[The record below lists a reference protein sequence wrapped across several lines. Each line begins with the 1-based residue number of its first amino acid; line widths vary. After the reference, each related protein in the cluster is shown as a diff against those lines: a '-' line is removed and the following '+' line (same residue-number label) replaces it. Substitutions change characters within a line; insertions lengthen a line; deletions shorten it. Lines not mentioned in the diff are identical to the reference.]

1 MEIREA
7 YRDDI
12 GALAEAREILGP
24 EFPSSESLLKLRQS
38 PHVLMPVAV
47 VGPEIVGFAIAK
59 VITARRGRF
68 GTVLYL
74 ASLVGEGPVDLAIKG
89 ALLSRLE
96 QKLRDLEVD
105 EIQLPADQP
114 AEFLDHLE
122 KAGYHLDAQD
132 LELSLSVD
140 SRHRFTKLL
149 RSVPPWARG
158 AAPGRAAKGVVQ

>member
-12 GALAEAREILGP
+12 GALAEAREILGS

-38 PHVLMPVAV
+38 PRVLMPVAV

-59 VITARRGRF
+59 VIAARRRRF

-96 QKLRDLEVD
+96 QKLKDLEVD
-105 EIQLPADQP
+105 DIQLPADQP
-114 AEFLDHLE
+114 SEFIDHLE
-122 KAGYHLDAQD
+122 KAGYHRDTQD
-132 LELSLSVD
+132 SELSPPFHSG
-140 SRHRFTKLL
+140 HRFTKLL

-158 AAPGRAAKGVVQ
+158 AAPGRAAKGVVK